1 MVLNEY
7 LPKDCLDYLINEFFV
22 PAKKHV
28 SIVKFLQFCVDT
40 CCDSHEFT
48 CITIQGR
55 VYATVRA
62 IIGIYSKGY
71 IIAENN
77 FPAEVNFNPLMQNVS
92 KWSDAL

>member
-40 CCDSHEFT
+40 CCDTVMSL
-48 CITIQGR
+48 R
-55 VYATVRA
+55 VLPYR
-62 IIGIYSKGY
+62 GEYM
-71 IIAENN
+71 
-77 FPAEVNFNPLMQNVS
+77 LQ
-92 KWSDAL
+92 